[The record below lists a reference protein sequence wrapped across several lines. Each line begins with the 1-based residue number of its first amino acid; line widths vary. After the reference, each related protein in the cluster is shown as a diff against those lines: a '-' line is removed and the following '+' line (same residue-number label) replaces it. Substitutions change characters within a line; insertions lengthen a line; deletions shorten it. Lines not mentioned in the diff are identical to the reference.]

1 MFLTAGGVIKRS
13 IEVYRANFGSLMR
26 YVGLSFAFGILAVV
40 VLVIGLVSIIGFQA
54 PSAAGLFGLI
64 SNLSGSFI
72 AFFIVWAIVFFVLSL
87 WLQIGFIRTVS
98 RAVRA
103 EPKITIGQE
112 LKQSR
117 PLIARTL
124 GSNILVG
131 LITVLPFLIGIVG
144 WTFTNTIFLL
154 GNSGASAGA
163 WGSIFTILSFYGFF
177 HMMYFSIR
185 LGFSNLGVMVDGYGI
200 KESLQKSSA
209 LVKGRWWGILW
220 RIFVVVLALI
230 IPYYILLL
238 LSQIEGFV
246 GIFFG
251 LVTFVYYIL
260 CLLPLAMIPSQVI
273 YTSAKEF
280 PVVSQP
286 VK

>member
-1 MFLTAGGVIKRS
+1 MFLTAGGVVKRS

-26 YVGLSFAFGILAVV
+26 YVGLLFAFGILAVV

-72 AFFIVWAIVFFVLSL
+72 AFFIVWALVFFVLSL
-87 WLQIGFIRTVS
+87 WLQIGFMRTVS

-117 PLIARTL
+117 PLIARTF
-124 GSNILVG
+124 GSSILVG

-144 WTFTNTIFLL
+144 WTFTRTILLL

-163 WGSIFTILSFYGFF
+163 WGPIFTVLSFYGFF
-177 HMMYFSIR
+177 HMIYFSVR
-185 LGFSNLGVMVDGYGI
+185 LGFSNLGVVVDGYGI
-200 KESLQKSSA
+200 KESLQKSSD

-220 RIFVVVLALI
+220 RLFVAVLALI
-230 IPYYILLL
+230 IPYYVLVL

-246 GIFFG
+246 GIFFA

-280 PVVSQP
+280 PVTSQP